1 MFVFLS
7 IPRSVLIADPLYNEN
22 MEAERFLKREE
33 FDKLLAAA
41 KDDRER
47 CILYLFAGAGLRV
60 AEASRIRIEDLN
72 LGSSYLHIPASNAK
86 GGKARTVALLPPV
99 VAVLHT
105 YLNGRSTGYLF
116 PSIAGDHIS
125 PRQIQ
130 YILKSIAS
138 KAGIE
143 RVHPHLLRHSFAVWS
158 PEYGIDIYTL
168 SQQLGHSSILT
179 TSIYLK
185 SAPSHRRDAYVRS
198 GMLS

>member
-1 MFVFLS
+1 MQTEKFL
-7 IPRSVLIADPLYNEN
+7 RRD
-22 MEAERFLKREE
+22 E
-33 FDKLLAAA
+33 FDLLLATA

-47 CILYLFAGAGLRV
+47 CILYLLAGAGLRV

-72 LGSSYLHIPASNAK
+72 LGNSYLHIPMSNAK

-99 VAVLHT
+99 VAALQT
-105 YLNGRSTGYLF
+105 YLNGRASGWLF

-130 YILKSIAS
+130 YILKAIAGR
-138 KAGIE
+138 AGIE

-158 PEYGIDIYTL
+158 LEYGIDIYTL

-198 GMLS
+198 GMLE

>member
-1 MFVFLS
+1 
-7 IPRSVLIADPLYNEN
+7 
-22 MEAERFLKREE
+22 MEAEKFLKRDE
-33 FDKLLAAA
+33 FDLLLATA

-47 CILYLFAGAGLRV
+47 CILYMLGGVGLRV
-60 AEASRIRIEDLN
+60 AEMCAVKAEDIDFDH
-72 LGSSYLHIPASNAK
+72 SYLHIPKSNTK

-99 VAVLHT
+99 VTALQT
-105 YLNGRSTGYLF
+105 YLNGLSIGWLF
-116 PSIAGDHIS
+116 PSIAGHHIS

-130 YILKSIAS
+130 YILKAIAG

-158 PEYGIDIYTL
+158 LEYGIDIYTL

>member
-1 MFVFLS
+1 
-7 IPRSVLIADPLYNEN
+7 
-22 MEAERFLKREE
+22 MEAEKFLKREE

-41 KDDRER
+41 KTDRER
-47 CILYLFAGAGLRV
+47 CTLYMLGGVGLRV
-60 AEASRIRIEDLN
+60 AEMCAVIVEDIDFDH
-72 LGSSYLHIPASNAK
+72 SYLHIPTSNAK
-86 GGKARTVALLPPV
+86 GGKARTVALLPSV
-99 VAVLHT
+99 VAALQT
-105 YLNGRSTGYLF
+105 YLNGRSTGWLF

-130 YILKSIAS
+130 YILKAIAS

-158 PEYGIDIYTL
+158 LEYGIDIYTL

>member
-1 MFVFLS
+1 MQTEKFLQ
-7 IPRSVLIADPLYNEN
+7 
-22 MEAERFLKREE
+22 REE
-33 FDKLLAAA
+33 FDLLLATA

-47 CILYLFAGAGLRV
+47 CILYMLGGVGLRV
-60 AEASRIRIEDLN
+60 AEMCAVRVDDIDFDH
-72 LGSSYLHIPASNAK
+72 SYLHIPKSNAK

-99 VAVLHT
+99 VSALQT
-105 YLNGRSTGYLF
+105 YLNGRSTGWLF

-130 YILKSIAS
+130 YILKAIAGR
-138 KAGIE
+138 AGIKGL
-143 RVHPHLLRHSFAVWS
+143 HPHLLRHSFAVWS
-158 PEYGIDIYTL
+158 LEYGIDIYTL

>member
-1 MFVFLS
+1 MQTEKFL
-7 IPRSVLIADPLYNEN
+7 R
-22 MEAERFLKREE
+22 REE
-33 FDKLLAAA
+33 FDLLLATA

-47 CILYLFAGAGLRV
+47 CILYMLGGVGLRV
-60 AEASRIRIEDLN
+60 AEMSAVRVEDIDFVH
-72 LGSSYLHIPASNAK
+72 SYLHIPNSNAK

-99 VAVLHT
+99 VAALRT
-105 YLNGRSTGYLF
+105 YLNGRASGWLL

-130 YILKSIAS
+130 YILKAIAER
-138 KAGIE
+138 AGIE

-158 PEYGIDIYTL
+158 LEYGIDIYTL